1 MANAPTRPP
10 GHSRFGRRPPR
21 GPVTVPA
28 SRDDDKQR
36 IAKLHQASAHL
47 RSTGAPELAAE
58 VDFVLT
64 DEGARFLNRLRWGTV
79 ADDNPNLAI
88 SVTPELRAR
97 LKALASE
104 NGKKL
109 DQIVRDGFD
118 RYIAGRW
125 LPPEPMKRRR
135 GLEKV
140 NLNLRTDA
148 GQRQRLRELKAERS
162 EELGFQVADAWIALA
177 WLLEEFGLEAEDVL

>member
-1 MANAPTRPP
+1 
-10 GHSRFGRRPPR
+10 
-21 GPVTVPA
+21 VPA
-28 SRDDDKQR
+28 PRDDKR
-36 IAKLHQASAHL
+36 IAKLRQASAHL
-47 RSTGAPELAAE
+47 RSTGAPDLAEE

-64 DEGARFLNRLRWGTV
+64 DEGARFLNRMRWGTV
-79 ADDNPNLAI
+79 ADENPNLAI

-109 DQIVRDGFD
+109 DQILREGFD
-118 RYIAGRW
+118 RYIAGEW
-125 LPPEPMKRRR
+125 LPPEPVKRSR
-135 GLEKV
+135 GVEKV

-148 GQRQRLRELKAERS
+148 GQRKRLRELKPERS
-162 EELGFQVADAWIALA
+162 EELGYQVPDAWIALA